1 MLFQLKER
9 ELAEQDLQGK
19 LLFPN
24 LSSLQIGFNEL
35 DRLPDEIGELKSLKT
50 LSLKKNSQL
59 KEVRHNSSPD
69 KYQSVHM
76 GKSFQDYS

>member
-59 KEVRHNSSPD
+59 KEVRPD
-69 KYQSVHM
+69 KYQPVHM
-76 GKSFQDYS
+76 VESFQDYS